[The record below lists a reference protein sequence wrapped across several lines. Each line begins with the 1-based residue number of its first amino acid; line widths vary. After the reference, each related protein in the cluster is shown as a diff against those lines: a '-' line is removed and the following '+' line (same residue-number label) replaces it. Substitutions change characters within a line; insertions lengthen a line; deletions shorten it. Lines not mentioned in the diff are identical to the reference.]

1 MQIYDWMDVLVE
13 DHPNLV
19 SKIQI
24 GQSYENR
31 PLYVLKVGPHLENPH
46 SG

>member
-1 MQIYDWMDVLVE
+1 MDVLVE

-24 GQSYENR
+24 GQSYEKR
-31 PLYVLKVGPHLENPH
+31 PLYVLKVGAGAASP
-46 SG
+46 

>member
-1 MQIYDWMDVLVE
+1 MLVD
-13 DHPNLV
+13 DHPSLV

-31 PLYVLKVGPHLENPH
+31 PLYVLKVGTGDTVALPSP
-46 SG
+46 GRARG

>member
-1 MQIYDWMDVLVE
+1 MDTLVD
-13 DHPNLV
+13 DHPSFV

-31 PLYVLKVGPHLENPH
+31 PLYVLKVGTEATLALSSP
-46 SG
+46 GRAWG

>member
-1 MQIYDWMDVLVE
+1 MLVD
-13 DHPNLV
+13 DHPSLV

-31 PLYVLKVGPHLENPH
+31 SLYLLKVGTGGTLALPSP
-46 SG
+46 GRAQG